1 MNVFLLDNV
10 FYVSGK
16 MKEKKKNVIKGSSE
30 QAVYSQRIWKG
41 WSGNVKQYLSLGNM
55 RLYVCSELTREDLK
69 KVVGRLETFLL
80 QSAYQ

>member
-1 MNVFLLDNV
+1 MCFMFLE
-10 FYVSGK
+10 K
-16 MKEKKKNVIKGSSE
+16 MKEKKKNLIKGSSE

-55 RLYVCSELTREDLK
+55 RLYVCSELTRDLK